1 MAHSW
6 LNAHTVLV
14 AVLAAAYLLFL
25 AWYGG
30 RGKPLTPEETEGLL
44 AQMKQRARD
53 EYQMTPALLEEL
65 RELAHSD
72 DGREF
77 YMFNLI
83 RFRPKALYPP
93 GSDYPGGVM
102 AADRRY
108 NQAILRALLRNHS
121 LPVFVGKVQG
131 RFIDEPG
138 DIEWQRVAFV
148 RYRSR
153 RDMLKMIL
161 SVADQNVGVHKWA
174 AIEKTQV
181 FPVKGLLSLVFVR
194 GAVAAVLAVLGLALH
209 LLFS

>member
-6 LNAHTVLV
+6 LNAHTVLA

-25 AWYGG
+25 VWYGG

-83 RFRPKALYPP
+83 LFRPKPLYPP

-102 AADRRY
+102 AADARY
-108 NQAILRALLRNHS
+108 NKAILRALLRNHS
-121 LPVFVGKVQG
+121 LPVFVGKVRG
-131 RFIDEPG
+131 RFIEEPG
-138 DIEWQRVAFV
+138 DIRWQRVAIV

-153 RDMLKMIL
+153 RDMLKMVL
-161 SVADQNVGVHKWA
+161 SVAHLDVGVHKWA
-174 AIEKTQV
+174 SIEKTQV
-181 FPVKGLLSLVFVR
+181 FPVQGKLSLIFVR
-194 GAVAAVLAVLGLALH
+194 GAVAAMLALLGLVLS
-209 LLFS
+209 LLL